1 MVQLLELHASTA
13 GGLGL
18 IPGRRANIPQDAQ
31 HHQKKKKEW
40 EGLHSKILIKIK
52 FWSKQT
58 NERDL
63 TPICLLGKKRLTV
76 LLYDMY
82 VKYQN
87 TTYTLRK

>member
-1 MVQLLELHASTA
+1 MTD
-13 GGLGL
+13 GLYLGNARL
-18 IPGRRANIPQDAQ
+18 IQ
-31 HHQKKKKEW
+31 
-40 EGLHSKILIKIK
+40 HSKILIKIK